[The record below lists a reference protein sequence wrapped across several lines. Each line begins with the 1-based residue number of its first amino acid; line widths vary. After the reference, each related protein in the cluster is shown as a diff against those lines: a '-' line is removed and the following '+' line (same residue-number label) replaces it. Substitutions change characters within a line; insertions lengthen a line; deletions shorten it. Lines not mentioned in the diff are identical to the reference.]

1 MSIEPEFPGEVPTTV
16 RFLNSDLDAALRVA
30 CTGVLRNNRPSHE
43 YHKDG
48 KAQLDYA
55 TVRRRGGN
63 DPTPRKSEEVKSTLT
78 KLRAER
84 PNRDSVTLNRVM
96 TPKSTER
103 TFHMSALI
111 DYQPQTQERV
121 SQVQVQSSSAQSRD
135 TQSMSGSPS
144 KTSER
149 QRQKTEL
156 QNYSLQHSPSPS
168 PSQSTPK
175 GFWKS
180 LAPQLESELGSV
192 R

>member
-1 MSIEPEFPGEVPTTV
+1 VSIEPEFPREVPTTV
-16 RFLNSDLDAALRVA
+16 RFLNSDLDAALRAA

-63 DPTPRKSEEVKSTLT
+63 YQTPRNSDGVKSTST
-78 KLRAER
+78 KCRAQC
-84 PNRDSVTLNRVM
+84 PNRGSIRLNRVM
-96 TPKSTER
+96 TPELSEP
-103 TFHMSALI
+103 TFHIVALI
-111 DYQPQTQERV
+111 DYQPQTQERG
-121 SQVQVQSSSAQSRD
+121 SQVQVQSSSAQPRD

-156 QNYSLQHSPSPS
+156 QHSPSPS

-180 LAPQLESELGSV
+180 LAPKLESELGSV